1 MAVADTIVF
10 YFGVVTSHEGELRT
24 NTLKYH
30 YVADNIRDPDNR
42 VVSTEP
48 VLPRRPFDE
57 NTNIGI
63 VEPLRK
69 GSAVIVIE
77 NKFDNSSD
85 LERVL
90 ILIEQEKYE
99 TVTCT

>member
-10 YFGVVTSHEGELRT
+10 YFGVVISHEGELKA

-30 YVADNIRDPDNR
+30 YVADNMKDPDNR

-48 VLPRRPFDE
+48 VLPNRPFDGDV
-57 NTNIGI
+57 GI
-63 VEPLRK
+63 AEPLKK
-69 GSAVIVIE
+69 GSAIIVIE
-77 NKFDNSSD
+77 NRFGNSNE
-85 LERVL
+85 LKRVL
-90 ILIEQEKYE
+90 VLIDQEKYE